1 MTAHFNEAREKL
13 AIAPDPLVKSVIV
26 PHAAVRFSGHTA
38 AQAYAALDP
47 AHIRRVVLL
56 GPSHHTYLSGCA
68 VSTFAQLETPLG
80 DLRVDISA
88 AAALLQSRTFT
99 ALEHGEDMVEHSL
112 EMQLPFLRFIMG
124 EGADADA
131 DVAVVPI
138 VVGML
143 TRETAAD
150 FAAMLAPLLAD
161 SGTIAVVSSDFCHWG
176 LRFAYTRYQAP
187 DRAPVTLTQRT
198 PREVYSHFPIHAS
211 IAALDRQAMDKIS
224 RADGDMRAAA
234 EAFAQNLA
242 LTRNTVCGRNPIY
255 LLLHALAALG
265 DTHRFACRFTHYEQS
280 SACDSVMDSSVSYAA
295 AVIRAEATPDVPP
308 RAAAAPPRA

>member
-1 MTAHFNEAREKL
+1 MTAHLNEAREKL
-13 AIAPDPLVKSVIV
+13 AIAPDPRVKAIIA

-68 VSTFAQLETPLG
+68 VPMYAQLATPLG
-80 DLRVDISA
+80 NLRVDTSA

-99 ALEHGEDMVEHSL
+99 AIEHGEDMVEHSL
-112 EMQLPFLRFIMG
+112 EMQLPFLRFIFH
-124 EGADADA
+124 EPADI
-131 DVAVVPI
+131 AVIPI
-138 VVGML
+138 VVGTL
-143 TRETAAD
+143 TSDTAAD

-187 DRAPVTLTQRT
+187 GRAPVTLTQRT

-211 IAALDRQAMDKIS
+211 IAALDRQAMDAITS
-224 RADGDMRAAA
+224 ADGDMRAAA
-234 EAFAQNLA
+234 DAFAQNLA
-242 LTRNTVCGRNPIY
+242 LTRNTVCGRNPIF
-255 LLLHALAALG
+255 LLLHALAAL
-265 DTHRFACRFTHYEQS
+265 DTHRYVCRFTHYEQS

-295 AVIRAEATPDVPP
+295 AVIRAEATPDAPP
-308 RAAAAPPRA
+308 HAAAAPPPA